1 MTHKKSVQKKE
12 GPVKIKTDIQK
23 IMRRSRLV
31 GAYEDLNDAGLKK
44 EIVSRLETLLA
55 ENDLND
61 KMLAGHLKRSI
72 LPAIAFHSALTGH
85 GCEKKDSAERIRSSV
100 INDAKSSA
108 SFFQV
113 LGKIPF
119 FFSLM
124 RVMVKKGIQL
134 NYGKSGWDFVWKRD
148 DPEAIVWDCRRCF
161 YADVFQKYGMPELT
175 EIFCESDDVVYGNIP
190 GVRWGRTKTIGKG
203 DTICDFSLFK
213 EK

>member
-1 MTHKKSVQKKE
+1 MKRVFKKKE
-12 GPVKIKTDIQK
+12 GSVKIKTDAPEI
-23 IMRRSRLV
+23 IRRSRLA
-31 GAYEDLNDAGLKK
+31 GAYEDLNDAGLKN
-44 EIVSRLETLLA
+44 EIASRLKTLLS
-55 ENDLND
+55 ENDLSN

-72 LPAIAFHSALTGH
+72 LPAIAFHGALIEH
-85 GCEKKDSAERIRSSV
+85 GREKKDSAERIRSSV
-100 INDAKSSA
+100 IDDAKSSA

-148 DPEAIVWDCRRCF
+148 DHEAIVWDCRRCF
-161 YADVFQKYGMPELT
+161 YADVFRKYGMPELT

-203 DTICDFSLFK
+203 DPVCDFSLFK